1 MVDNIVN
8 QTIEGVVTS
17 IIYKNE
23 ENGYVVFHMIP
34 NDKLMDICV
43 TGTAGYIETDDIIS
57 IQGHYETHKKYGE
70 QFKADVI
77 IKQLPKRERD
87 IKKYLIK
94 NIKGVGEK
102 TATRIVKEYGMDTFN
117 VIAEH
122 PEELSK
128 LSKISLKKARKM
140 AEQFSKLNMSR
151 QEQMFF
157 IRLGI
162 SDKQIAEIKKKYE
175 NDYMKKINE
184 NPYCL
189 IDDISG
195 IGFQKADNIAKL
207 IGVPENSPFRIR
219 AGVEYVMDQAAVL
232 RGHVYLP
239 YEELLNQTEKALNT
253 DEKSVRDAVGSLINN
268 NRLINS
274 DDNIYL
280 SKYYKYECEC
290 ADKIKRMMRDRSSAE
305 VSTIRNRVISVEVDN
320 NKTLD
325 ESQRDAVIEATLNR
339 VMIITGGP
347 GVGKTTTLDII
358 IKYIEKY
365 EKSDI
370 VLLAPTGRAAKRMSE
385 QTKREASTIH
395 RLIASMGDEE
405 YIDTDVIIVDEMS
418 MVDISLFYTL
428 LQYIADGTK
437 LIMVGD
443 VDQIPSVGPGLVL
456 RDLID
461 SGVVPTARLTKI
473 HRQAEENH
481 IVTNAHRINKSMMI
495 ELNGNNKDFFFSNR
509 TTEDS
514 ALATIIK
521 LYTDIYPRNLNISPT
536 DVQILC
542 PMKKGKLGTIELNR
556 IIQHTVNPPEPS
568 KNEIKKGDTIFRE
581 GDKVM
586 HIKND
591 YALSWKSDTDEGEGV
606 FNGETGFISKIDKE
620 NEVMTV
626 ELDDYRIVEYDFEDL
641 SELMLAYA
649 ITIHKS
655 QGSEFPAVIIPVV
668 KSGVP
673 QLYNKN
679 LLYTAVTRAKTS
691 LALIGTEETVRRMI
705 KNKSAEKRNTS
716 LKERLTENM

>member
-23 ENGYVVFHMIP
+23 ENGYVVFHMLP
-34 NDKLMDICV
+34 DGQLMDICV

-77 IKQLPKRERD
+77 IKQLPKREQD

-128 LSKISLKKARKM
+128 LSKISLKKAKKM

-207 IGVPENSPFRIR
+207 IGVPEDSPFRIR

-239 YEELLNQTEKALNT
+239 YEELSKQTEKELNT
-253 DEKSVRDAVGSLINN
+253 DEKSVRDAVESLINYK
-268 NRLINS
+268 RLVNS

-280 SKYYKYECEC
+280 SKYYRYECEC
-290 ADKIKRMMRDRSSAE
+290 ADKIKRMMKGRSAAN

-325 ESQRDAVIEATLNR
+325 ESQRKAVIEAALNR

-370 VLLAPTGRAAKRMSE
+370 VLLAPTGKAAKRMSE

-556 IIQHTVNPPEPS
+556 IIQHTINPPEPS
-568 KNEIKKGDTIFRE
+568 KNEIKKGDIIFRE

-591 YALSWKSDTDEGEGV
+591 YALEWTNGNERGQGV
-606 FNGETGFISKIDKE
+606 FNGETGFIERIDKE
-620 NEVMTV
+620 NEMVIV
-626 ELDDYRIVEYDFEDL
+626 KLDDGRVAEYDFEDTV
-641 SELMLAYA
+641 ELMLAYA